1 MIYFKYMRD
10 DIIESKLRILKKS
23 KFRSS
28 FHLRKYM
35 INYID
40 EKGINVIKQHTR
52 DFIIQKLL
60 NTNPNDGHQTPM
72 KSHPSFIAMHATSTC
87 CRECLYK
94 FHHISKDKTLTSNEI
109 NYIEQ
114 LILTWIKQDYKEYK
128 NGKKK

>member
-1 MIYFKYMRD
+1 MRD
-10 DIIESKLRILKKS
+10 DIIESKLKFLKKS

-40 EKGINVIKQHTR
+40 EKGIDVIKKHTR

-60 NTNPNDGHQTPM
+60 NIGPNDGKQTPM
-72 KSHPSFIAMHATSTC
+72 KSHPVFIAMHATATC
-87 CRECLYK
+87 CRGCLYK
-94 FHHISKDKTLTSNEI
+94 FHHIDKDKTLTNNEI

-128 NGKKK
+128 DGKKE

>member
-1 MIYFKYMRD
+1 MRD
-10 DIIESKLRILKKS
+10 DIIESKLIILKKS

-40 EKGINVIKQHTR
+40 EKGIEIIKRHTR

-60 NTNPNDGHQTPM
+60 NIGPNDGHQTPM
-72 KSHPSFIAMHATSTC
+72 KSHPVFIAMHATATC
-87 CRECLYK
+87 CRDCLYK
-94 FHHISKDKTLTSNEI
+94 FHYINKNKTLTNNEI

>member
-1 MIYFKYMRD
+1 MRD
-10 DIIESKLRILKKS
+10 DIIESKLIVLKKS

-40 EKGINVIKQHTR
+40 EKGIEVIKKHTR

-60 NTNPNDGHQTPM
+60 NIGPNDGKQTPM
-72 KSHPSFIAMHATSTC
+72 KAHPVFIAMHATATC
-87 CRECLYK
+87 CRGCLYK
-94 FHHISKDKTLTSNEI
+94 FHHIDKDKTLTNNEI

-128 NGKKK
+128 DGKKE